1 MIEVQNLT
9 KYYGTRLALRDVSFS
24 VPKGSV
30 TGFLGPNGAG
40 KTTTMRILSGFL
52 RPSEGK
58 VTVAG
63 HDIAEESLAA
73 KAKIGYMPES
83 PPIYPEMTVR
93 EFLEFVA
100 AIKKVPAK
108 KRKERIDGVVD
119 ETGLGDVR
127 GRIVGRLSKGYR
139 QRVGLASALIHDP
152 EVLILDEPTAGLD
165 PIQIVEIRNLVR
177 RLGQDRTV
185 LLSTHILP
193 EVTQVCRD
201 VIIINEGRIV
211 ASGTLQD
218 LNRLMKT
225 NLRVRLAVRRDLSG
239 FVEKVRKLQGVAA
252 VHQEDGNAIVDFQPQ
267 VDLRDQIA
275 EIAVKEGHGLL
286 ELTAA
291 QATLEEIFL
300 KLAREEAQPA

>member
-1 MIEVQNLT
+1 MIEVQHLT
-9 KYYGTRLALRDVSFS
+9 KYYGTRLALNDISFS

-40 KTTTMRILSGFL
+40 KTTTMRVLSGFL
-52 RPSEGK
+52 RPTEGK

-63 HDIAEESLAA
+63 HDLKEDSLAA
-73 KAKIGYMPES
+73 KAKTGYMPES

-93 EFLEFVA
+93 EFLDFVA

-108 KRKERIDGVVD
+108 LRKERMDTAVQ
-119 ETGLGDVR
+119 ETGLGEVR

-139 QRVGLASALIHDP
+139 QRVGLATALIHDP

-177 RLGQDRTV
+177 RLGHERTV

-193 EVTQVCRD
+193 EVTQVCHNA
-201 VIIINEGRIV
+201 IIINEGRII
-211 ASGTLQD
+211 ASGPLEE
-218 LNRLMKT
+218 LRGIMHA
-225 NLRVRLAVRRDLSG
+225 NLRVRVIVKKDTSGFLKKVRDLN
-239 FVEKVRKLQGVAA
+239 GVAGA
-252 VHQEDGNAIVDFQPQ
+252 AQEDHSVLVDFEPDA
-267 VDLRDQIA
+267 DLRDEIA
-275 EIAVKEGHGLL
+275 EIAVKGGHELL
-286 ELTAA
+286 ELASA

-300 KLAREEAQPA
+300 KLAGEETKAK